1 MRFILV
7 TLSIFFLAS
16 CALFQPS
23 NKDLFYTEYENNP
36 DYSTRKMGSYFV
48 VLTFKPKTIYN
59 SYRVEDNDTK
69 FIWRI
74 GDNEIII
81 NQDELSINKIRFGNV
96 ENSRIIKI
104 DKGKVYVDN
113 KYRRAV
119 K

>member
-1 MRFILV
+1 MRTIIL
-7 TLSIFFLAS
+7 TLATLFLSS

-23 NKDLFYTEYENNP
+23 HNDLFYTEYETNP
-36 DYSTRKMGSYFV
+36 DYTTRKIGSYFV

-59 SYRVEDNDTK
+59 NYSVEDNETK

-81 NQDELSINKIRFGNV
+81 EQDELSINKIKFGNV
-96 ENSRIIKI
+96 EGSRIIKI
-104 DKGKVYVDN
+104 TEGKVYIDN
-113 KYRRAV
+113 KYRRGV